1 LKLTPGDDAGDGG
14 DRPVVLPPEAIN
26 EIETQLEVLQSL
38 NQAGAGKGHG

>member
-1 LKLTPGDDAGDGG
+1 LKLTPRDDAEDDG

-38 NQAGAGKGHG
+38 SQAGAGKGHG